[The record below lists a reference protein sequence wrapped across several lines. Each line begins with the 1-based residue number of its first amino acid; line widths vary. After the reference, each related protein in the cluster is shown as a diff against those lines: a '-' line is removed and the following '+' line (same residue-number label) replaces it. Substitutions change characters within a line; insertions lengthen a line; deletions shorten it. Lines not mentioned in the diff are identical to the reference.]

1 MIPER
6 KVLSRIEDL
15 EQCGRRIAAKIH
27 AKLVY
32 FIKHHHRI
40 IYVCPAQRLD
50 NAAGHRADISASMSA
65 KLGFIAHAAQ
75 RHALEFAA
83 HRSGDRLS
91 EAGLADA
98 WRANEAEYWCF
109 GFWVE
114 LDHRKMLEDSL
125 FDVFQIVVI
134 FIEHGLGVI
143 EIQTLFGRFPP
154 RQIENPLEICSDH
167 VIIRRSRG
175 QPLEAVEFALGFSL
189 AKLFLDLL
197 HLLAQDVIALSLAEF
212 FLSLIGDLAADLQ
225 DLDLTREVG
234 MRQVKQFALGVGL
247 EQRLFLS
254 DLEVQH
260 RAEKISEPYCII
272 RLNT

>member
-167 VIIRRSRG
+167 VIIRRSRSRRLSSRSASVRTSSG
-175 QPLEAVEFALGFSL
+175 RSAFS
-189 AKLFLDLL
+189 
-197 HLLAQDVIALSLAEF
+197 ILS
-212 FLSLIGDLAADLQ
+212 
-225 DLDLTREVG
+225 R
-234 MRQVKQFALGVGL
+234 
-247 EQRLFLS
+247 
-254 DLEVQH
+254 
-260 RAEKISEPYCII
+260 ISCASACSGSVSPSSFWICFICS
-272 RLNT
+272 RKM